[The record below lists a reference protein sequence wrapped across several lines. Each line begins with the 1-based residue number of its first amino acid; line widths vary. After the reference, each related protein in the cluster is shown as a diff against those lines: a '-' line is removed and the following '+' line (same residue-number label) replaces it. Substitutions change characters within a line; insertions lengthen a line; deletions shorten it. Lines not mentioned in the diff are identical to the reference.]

1 MKVTFRKSFA
11 RDIKKI
17 KNQKILKRAQ
27 QAIENVEAAAS
38 LDEISHLKKLAGAAN
53 FYRIRIGEYR
63 IGIVIDGVTVD
74 FVRCLPR
81 RDLYRFFP

>member
-17 KNQKILKRAQ
+17 KNQNILQRAR
-27 QAIENVEAAAS
+27 QAIENVDAAAS
-38 LDEISHLKKLAGAAN
+38 LDEIRQLKKLAGTTN
-53 FYRIRIGEYR
+53 FYRIRIGAYR
-63 IGIVIDGVTVD
+63 IGIVIDGEMVD
-74 FVRCLPR
+74 LVRCLPR